1 MNAPALRRW
10 WPRLQLLAG
19 VAVLVVL
26 AARVGAGAL
35 LDAVRAV
42 DALSVLAA
50 LLIGLL
56 TTVLGAARWRL
67 VARGLGVS
75 LPLGRAVADTYR
87 AQFLNSVLPAGV
99 LGDVDRAVC
108 HGLRD
113 GGRAARAVVLE
124 RVAGQTV
131 VVAVGVAGLAVAASG
146 LPAVPA
152 AAGALAVL
160 GLLMHKAR
168 RPSPAP
174 APVDAAVDVA
184 VELAVHAAADVA
196 PSRLRSV
203 LAEVRAGLSGRAGP
217 VVVLLS
223 AAGLAGHLALFV
235 VAARAAGA
243 TAPLGVLLPLLLASL
258 LAMVLPVNVGGWGP
272 REAVA
277 AVGFGAAGFGAA
289 LGLTVA
295 VVFGVLGLVSCLP
308 GALVLLVRRSRPAA
322 PDTARTPDPVREVER
337 VAPVAVRSPVP
348 EVVPC

>member
-19 VAVLVVL
+19 VAVLAVL

-42 DALSVLAA
+42 DAVSVLAA

-152 AAGALAVL
+152 AAGALTVL
-160 GLLMHKAR
+160 TLLMHKAR
-168 RPSPAP
+168 RTSPASALAD
-174 APVDAAVDVA
+174 APV
-184 VELAVHAAADVA
+184 DVA

-203 LAEVRAGLSGRAGP
+203 LVEVRAGLSGRAGP

-308 GALVLLVRRSRPAA
+308 GALVLLVRRSRPTA
-322 PDTARTPDPVREVER
+322 PDAARTPDPVREVER
-337 VAPVAVRSPVP
+337 TPSVAVRSPVP

>member
-19 VAVLVVL
+19 VAVLAVL

-35 LDAVRAV
+35 LDALRAV
-42 DALSVLAA
+42 DAVSVLAA

-131 VVAVGVAGLAVAASG
+131 VVAVGAAGLAASASG

-160 GLLMHKAR
+160 GLLLHRAR
-168 RPSPAP
+168 RTSP
-174 APVDAAVDVA
+174 APVDAP
-184 VELAVHAAADVA
+184 AAAPADVA

-243 TAPLGVLLPLLLASL
+243 QAPLGVLLPLLLASL

-308 GALVLLVRRSRPAA
+308 GALVLLVRRSHRPAA
-322 PDTARTPDPVREVER
+322 RERDAVREVER